1 MQQVIEGPGKRKK
14 MVKGSA
20 KIETVAWPMTGKRGR
35 RVPAKTSLNGRGCPS
50 FASVVAP
57 ARLAAAKE
65 FRFRA
70 SGIRNSLLGKRNQ
83 LIRRSAFEMDSQLI
97 FKCDSFSLCDDFLNK
112 FNRDIDSETR
122 CFYPSIG

>member
-1 MQQVIEGPGKRKK
+1 MQQVIEDPGKRKK

-57 ARLAAAKE
+57 GSA
-65 FRFRA
+65 
-70 SGIRNSLLGKRNQ
+70 
-83 LIRRSAFEMDSQLI
+83 RRSKGVSI
-97 FKCDSFSLCDDFLNK
+97 SRI
-112 FNRDIDSETR
+112 RDT
-122 CFYPSIG
+122 